1 MREKE
6 EAKNRSLERYGEELK
21 EYRRQRA
28 LEKDVTHSAMQNRV
42 EQAAAASSIP
52 PVSPLPNPAPTRAFL
67 APVGQALVQSS
78 LVVHL

>member
-6 EAKNRSLERYGEELK
+6 EAKNSSLKRYGEELK

-42 EQAAAASSIP
+42 EQAAAASDIP
-52 PVSPLPNPAPTRAFL
+52 PASPPPNPALTGASL
-67 APVGQALVQSS
+67 ALVGLALIQSF